1 MKKLFL
7 IFFVTLS
14 LQVKSQ
20 YDYSERCLEA
30 HQLITSLRFDDARL
44 LIAEE
49 KQANPENLIPLLLDN
64 YIDFLTVIV
73 GEDEDVFDSLNKL
86 HYDRLKLLRD
96 GNRNSPWYRSSIAR
110 VNLQWAFAR
119 VKFGEYFTAAREIR
133 KAYATLME
141 NEEEYP
147 GFLPDKVGLGIMHA
161 LIGSIPDNFR
171 WIAGIFS
178 MEGSVEQGRNEL
190 LEVLESAEGNGF
202 PYLYYESL
210 FFLTFIDLNLQ
221 ADRNRSVQLLPL
233 YDSIPAGNLLLI
245 YSKSRIMMQ
254 TGLNDDAI
262 DLLLDYPQ
270 GDDYFPFLY
279 LDYLAGLARLNRL
292 DNDAEKYLLRFTVNF
307 KGSNYVKSAYQKLG
321 WFWLVNDDEQ
331 KYREYMQKVKL
342 YGDDFTDGDK
352 LALSEAESEELPNIC
367 LLKARLFFDGGY
379 YMLADSILARP
390 DCFLKSDKDRIE
402 FPYRKGRIMHALGQN
417 EQALNWYEKAINTGS
432 QENFYFAANA
442 ALQAA
447 TIYESAGDLEKA
459 EEYYKKCLRMKNKEY
474 KTSISQ
480 KAKAGLNRINEK
492 QKK

>member
-7 IFFVTLS
+7 IFFITLS
-14 LQVKSQ
+14 LQVRSQ

-30 HQLITSLRFDDARL
+30 HQLITSLRFDGARL

-49 KQANPENLIPLLLDN
+49 KQTNPENLIPLLLDN

-133 KAYATLME
+133 KAYVTLME

-147 GFLPDKVGLGIMHA
+147 GFFPDKVGLGLMHA
-161 LIGSIPDNFR
+161 LIGTIPDNFR
-171 WIAGIFS
+171 WIASIFS

-190 LEVLESAEGNGF
+190 LEVLESAKRNGF

-210 FFLTFIDLNLQ
+210 FFITFIDLNLQ
-221 ADRNRSVQLLPL
+221 ADRSRSIQLLLL
-233 YDSIPAGNLLLI
+233 YDSIPADNLLLI

-262 DLLLDYPQ
+262 DLLVDYPK
-270 GDDYFPFLY
+270 GDDYFSFFY
-279 LDYLAGLARLNRL
+279 LDYLAGLAKLNRL
-292 DNDAEKYLLRFTVNF
+292 DDDAEKYLLRFTVNF

-321 WFWLVNDDEQ
+321 WFWLVNDDKQ
-331 KYREYMQKVKL
+331 KYKEYMQKVTL

-352 LALSEAESEELPNIC
+352 LAQSEAKNEEPPNIC
-367 LLKARLFFDGGY
+367 LLKARLLFDGGY
-379 YMLADSILARP
+379 YMLADSILERS
-390 DCFLKSDKDRIE
+390 DCFLESEKDRIE

-432 QENFYFAANA
+432 KENFYFAANA